1 MLVQLQQLQ
10 FVPCEVVLVNSSSA
24 PEALFPASFAQ
35 EVLVLLSGGGEVGVE
50 MVVFSLSEVVFVA

>member
-1 MLVQLQQLQ
+1 MLVQLQLQ
-10 FVPCEVVLVNSSSA
+10 FVPCEVVLVNSSLS

-35 EVLVLLSGGGEVGVE
+35 EVLLLLPVGDEVGVE